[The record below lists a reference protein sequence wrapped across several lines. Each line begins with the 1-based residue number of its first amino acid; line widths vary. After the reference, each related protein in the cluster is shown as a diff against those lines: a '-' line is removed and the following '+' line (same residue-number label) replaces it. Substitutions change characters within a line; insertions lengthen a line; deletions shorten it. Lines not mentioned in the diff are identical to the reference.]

1 MPKAR
6 VETSDTRLRNI
17 GCSQSMRKLPAFGVV
32 AVAMSAFGKC
42 GRKTA
47 CLLQNRLMRDPRIA
61 DKVLSGPIRKIDIVM
76 ANLEGVAIG
85 KRRKIELIPWIQRKF
100 LVGGDELS

>member
-1 MPKAR
+1 MCFAIAFYESSSGGQPYSPAWNSAKTNNSLDLFVPKAH

-47 CLLQNRLMRDPRIA
+47 GLLQNRFR
-61 DKVLSGPIRKIDIVM
+61 
-76 ANLEGVAIG
+76 
-85 KRRKIELIPWIQRKF
+85 
-100 LVGGDELS
+100 